1 MQTYREVLKSA
12 LVYLLSYETGRQ
24 NVPEKNPRPLEKSK
38 IVYSATSKQ
47 SIDRN
52 KITIKAA
59 TGNIC
64 TQRRY
69 ISLWI
74 TG

>member
-1 MQTYREVLKSA
+1 M
-12 LVYLLSYETGRQ
+12 
-24 NVPEKNPRPLEKSK
+24 PLEKSK
-38 IVYSATSKQ
+38 IVYSAITKQ

-59 TGNIC
+59 MGNIC
-64 TQRRY
+64 TQKRY